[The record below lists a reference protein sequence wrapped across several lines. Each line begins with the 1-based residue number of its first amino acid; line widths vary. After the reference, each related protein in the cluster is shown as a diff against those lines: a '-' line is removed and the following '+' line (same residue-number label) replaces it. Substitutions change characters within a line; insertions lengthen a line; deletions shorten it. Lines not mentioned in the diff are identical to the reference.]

1 MFVVTTMTKLLLCLA
16 PCFFLSSCGS
26 YIAGSATPP
35 EIAKVARSTVR
46 IIMSTEAMRPALI
59 QEQADVAVKAPRWW
73 QAGDG
78 SIALR
83 LKSSRGRTLRG
94 VMCGGNL
101 FVAGTPGDAAK
112 LMLRNELDRSAEV
125 DVTVNAGATQ
135 RINVPPHAVKEVP
148 AQFVSVSGIDALH
161 RYDLSAQQGVIDVD
175 VFPNAKPEPLMPV
188 RQVKLPVPGPRM
200 HRYQPLA
207 SPFRYR

>member
-1 MFVVTTMTKLLLCLA
+1 MTMTKLLLCLA
-16 PCFFLSSCGS
+16 PCLLLSSCGS

-46 IIMSTEAMRPALI
+46 MIMSTEAMRPALI
-59 QEQADVAVKAPRWW
+59 QEQADVAVNASRWW

-78 SIALR
+78 SISLR

-94 VMCGGNL
+94 VECGGHL
-101 FVAGTPGDAAK
+101 FIAGTPGDAAK
-112 LMLRNELDRSAEV
+112 LLIRNELDRSAEV

-135 RINVPPHAVKEVP
+135 RIQVPPHSVKEVP